1 MKEKVIRKQIRLEDD
16 PDESNLIVVHN
27 LTRPF
32 TVIQLKN
39 MLNRTG
45 QVQDFWIDRQ
55 GYIKHKV
62 WSKIKYYLTKESF
75 I

>member
-1 MKEKVIRKQIRLEDD
+1 MKEKVMRKQIRLEDD

-55 GYIKHKV
+55 GYIKHTGLN
-62 WSKIKYYLTKESF
+62 KIKYCISK
-75 I
+75 